1 MGLEIR
7 VNSIEEMCDLMC
19 NNQIPKEAKKMK
31 ARFTYHVEYLLN
43 GSYEE
48 ARSVDVIASSK
59 TEAYDKAVYEI
70 IPEKEGRHP
79 YGAWVASVTYA
90 NGNHKEFRTFCGN
103 PY

>member
-1 MGLEIR
+1 M
-7 VNSIEEMCDLMC
+7 
-19 NNQIPKEAKKMK
+19 KK
-31 ARFTYHVEYLLN
+31 RTHTYHIEYYLN
-43 GSYEE
+43 GAFEMP
-48 ARSVDVIASSK
+48 RSVCVVASSK
-59 TEAYDKAVYEI
+59 AEAWDKAVYEI